1 MREKELTGYASQDKP
16 WQKYYTEE
24 ALNGEIAQ
32 CKIYDYL
39 WSVNARFMI
48 ICGLPIRI
56 ILMESQSFILGIK
69 YLLKTF
75 FVTSSPQQKR
85 LFQQV

>member
-1 MREKELTGYASQDKP
+1 MNNKDLTGYASQDKP
-16 WQKYYTEE
+16 W
-24 ALNGEIAQ
+24 L
-32 CKIYDYL
+32 
-39 WSVNARFMI
+39 NARFMI